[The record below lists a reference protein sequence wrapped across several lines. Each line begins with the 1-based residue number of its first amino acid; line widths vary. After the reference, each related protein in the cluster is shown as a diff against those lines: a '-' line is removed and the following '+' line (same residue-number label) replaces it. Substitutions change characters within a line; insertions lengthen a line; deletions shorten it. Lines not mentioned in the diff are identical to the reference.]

1 MGEKIGEWTH
11 NLVDFDGKAREYTDK
26 LNKGYNVENIIR
38 VEYVPATKTFDIYFN
53 GEYEPSFTDSTFTG
67 GKFGFFAT
75 VGKEEDENF
84 PSTPVNILFK
94 QHQPKE
100 KLRATSSNPISAYR
114 VNPSFNFASE
124 RIINE

>member
-53 GEYEPSFTDSTFTG
+53 GDYEASFTDSTFTG

-75 VGKEEDENF
+75 VGKEEAKISPALRLISCLNSINQKKNYELRRPTRF
-84 PSTPVNILFK
+84 PLIALTPHLTS
-94 QHQPKE
+94 
-100 KLRATSSNPISAYR
+100 LR
-114 VNPSFNFASE
+114 
-124 RIINE
+124 NE